1 MVPLVV
7 FLVIVKEYVAVVAV
21 GVTVSPVS
29 AFQATMVVSP
39 VNSTV
44 TASHIVLWQ
53 IDLRLVVQSCVF
65 HSSSFV
71 VAQSLGVACG

>member
-7 FLVIVKEYVAVVAV
+7 FFLVIVKEYVAVVAV
-21 GVTVSPVS
+21 GVTVSPVA

-44 TASHIVLWQ
+44 TASHVTVFWQ
-53 IDLRLVVQSCVF
+53 IDLLSLFTPSQS
-65 HSSSFV
+65 
-71 VAQSLGVACG
+71 